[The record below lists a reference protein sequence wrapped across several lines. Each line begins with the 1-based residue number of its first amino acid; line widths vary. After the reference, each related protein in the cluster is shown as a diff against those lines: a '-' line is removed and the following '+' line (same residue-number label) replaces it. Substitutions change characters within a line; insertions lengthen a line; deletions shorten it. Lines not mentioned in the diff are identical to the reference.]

1 MSRTGI
7 KHVDVAIIGAGASG
21 CANAYML
28 SRYTNARSV
37 AIFDRHKAVA
47 QANSG
52 SLHNSQTLHCGDI
65 ETNYSREKAEEVK
78 ATANMVANYVRQQ
91 PDAAEIGFRMPKMV
105 LAVGEAEIAHLRER
119 WSWLQQ
125 SFPYLSWLEAADIAA
140 MEPSVM
146 AGRTEPV
153 AAIGVADRV
162 AAIDFAALSRSLLAQ
177 AQQAQQDKQDA
188 EPLDV
193 QLGNPVETLVATVNG
208 YTLQTA
214 QGVWQARA
222 VLVCAGGHSLLY
234 AQRMGYGHEYTCLP
248 MAGNYYTAP
257 ACLKGKVYTVQ
268 NDKLPFAAVH
278 GDVDVLNPAQTR
290 FGPTTWPIRRLERY
304 LSTSK
309 RDFKAV
315 EGAASVAPKAL
326 LKWFRDA
333 DLRPF
338 MLRNMVYQVPGLR
351 RYSFLRQA
359 RKVVP
364 ELQRKNLTRANGV
377 GGLRPQLIDRTTLSI
392 VPGEVKMDTG
402 AGLIFNM
409 TPSPGAT
416 SCLGNAW
423 KDTQSIG
430 RVLGLNVDAQRVQQ
444 ELLTGDGA
452 A

>member
-1 MSRTGI
+1 MSSTGS
-7 KHVDVAIIGAGASG
+7 KQVDVAIIGAGATG

-28 SRYTNARSV
+28 SHYTNVQSL
-37 AIFDRHKAVA
+37 AIFDRHAAVA

-78 ATANMVANYVRQQ
+78 ATANMLANYVRQQ
-91 PDAAEIGFRMPKMV
+91 PDAERIGFRMPKMV
-105 LAVGEAEIAHLRER
+105 LAVGETEIAKLRER
-119 WSWLQQ
+119 WQWLQQ
-125 SFPYLSWLEAADIAA
+125 SFPYLRWLEADDIAA
-140 MEPSVM
+140 IEPKVM

-153 AAIGVADRV
+153 AAIGVTGRV
-162 AAIDFAALSRSLLAQ
+162 SAIDFAALSRSLLAQ
-177 AQQAQQDKQDA
+177 AQQANSA
-188 EPLDV
+188 LDV
-193 QLGNPVETLVATVNG
+193 QLGNAVESLTTTTDG
-208 YTLQTA
+208 YRLQTA
-214 QGVWQARA
+214 KGVWYARA
-222 VLVCAGGHSLLY
+222 VVVCAGGHSLLY

-248 MAGNYYTAP
+248 VAGNYYVA
-257 ACLKGKVYTVQ
+257 ASCLQGKVYTLQ

-278 GDVDVLNPAQTR
+278 GDADVLDLTQTR

-309 RDFKAV
+309 RDFSAV
-315 EGAASVAPKAL
+315 EGARNVAPRAL
-326 LKWFRDA
+326 WKWFKDG

-338 MLRNMVYQVPGLR
+338 MLRNLMYQIPGLR

-364 ELQRKNLTRANGV
+364 ELKRKDLSRAVGV
-377 GGLRPQLIDRTTLSI
+377 GGLRPQLIERATMNL
-392 VPGEVKMDTG
+392 VPGEVRMDTG
-402 AGLIFNM
+402 VGLIFNM

-423 KDTQSIG
+423 RDTQSIG
-430 RVLGLNVDAQRVQQ
+430 KVLGLTVAADKVQK
-444 ELLTGDGA
+444 ELMDGDGA